1 MRFCSIPVRK
11 MGPLPELDST
21 PIQLGLLK
29 RVLPEIQITDAGKI
43 IQIVFEKI
51 HHGPCNNYIF
61 YPSIISFVS

>member
-43 IQIVFEKI
+43 IQTVGASRGIANPEINSGF
-51 HHGPCNNYIF
+51 GPGTF
-61 YPSIISFVS
+61 